1 MVGPGRAES
10 AADRGGYGAGQFST
24 DRKGRTTRL
33 SRIADSAV
41 VVTLRKDSPAT
52 AQRKICFSRAIS
64 SSLTHGSLRTAALA
78 AVHVTA
84 CRGCMLLARGLK
96 LFWKR
101 AQREPE
107 LACMVTLGHL
117 SILCKLVSSAWAA
130 AVVHYMVHMLAPVVL
145 ETPAQAP
152 RSMGGRRGLL
162 VLMLVSV
169 RYIDCGPTVSVGPA
183 ATASVA
189 RGRATL
195 SHVAGRPCK
204 A

>member
-1 MVGPGRAES
+1 MLLARGLKLCWQRTRQHARQRYPARRGRRGSKRKRNILFTAVSYGVDLFS
-10 AADRGGYGAGQFST
+10 A

-33 SRIADSAV
+33 SRVADSAV
-41 VVTLRKDSPAT
+41 VVTLRKDGPAT
-52 AQRKICFSRAIS
+52 APTKICFSRAIS

-117 SILCKLVSSAWAA
+117 SMLCKLVTSARAA
-130 AVVHYMVHMLAPVVL
+130 AVVHYMIHMLAPVASRDARASTAVNGC
-145 ETPAQAP
+145 AS
-152 RSMGGRRGLL
+152 RSA
-162 VLMLVSV
+162 
-169 RYIDCGPTVSVGPA
+169 YFYACDC
-183 ATASVA
+183 
-189 RGRATL
+189 
-195 SHVAGRPCK
+195 
-204 A
+204 

>member
-1 MVGPGRAES
+1 M
-10 AADRGGYGAGQFST
+10 
-24 DRKGRTTRL
+24 
-33 SRIADSAV
+33 
-41 VVTLRKDSPAT
+41 
-52 AQRKICFSRAIS
+52 
-64 SSLTHGSLRTAALA
+64 
-78 AVHVTA
+78 TA

-96 LFWKR
+96 LFWQR

-117 SILCKLVSSAWAA
+117 SMLCELVTSARAA
-130 AVVHYMVHMLAPVVL
+130 AVVHYMIHMLAPVVL

-189 RGRATL
+189 RGRATF
-195 SHVAGRPCK
+195 SHVSGPPCRLMMTCGEPSIVLALGCLYRPEGCLGRLCRFSTWGL
-204 A
+204 